1 MAAGRRVTRRY
12 VVSGQV
18 QGVGFRWFVHRHAAR
33 LRLSGW
39 AENLPDGRVEVV
51 ASGPDET
58 LAELEGLL
66 RRGPSRADVTALDIT
81 DLPPAAVGRSGFD
94 IR

>member
-1 MAAGRRVTRRY
+1 MIRRY
-12 VVSGQV
+12 VVSGRV

-39 AENLPDGRVEVV
+39 AENLIDGRVEVV
-51 ASGPDET
+51 ASGPDDA
-58 LAELEGLL
+58 LDELEGLL
-66 RRGPSRADVTALDIT
+66 RRGPSHADVTALDIT
-81 DLPPAAVGRSGFD
+81 ELPPAAVGRSGFD